1 MESGVRWSL
10 LVCVF
15 VLFVRLSHGTANF
28 VTCGSV
34 LKLQHVK
41 LGVRLHSHEV
51 NYGSGS
57 GQQVSVCVCACVC
70 GGGVGGWGGHVRN
83 ARLLSTYVVSRPFC
97 SGSEEAAYAPDGRK
111 QDLIKLSTPTPT
123 PFQMWCSTE
132 CSQWKGLVPFAHC
145 TLNHSSKY
153 AYKRA
158 VLEQQ
163 ILRMPSKL
171 APQFLF
177 TVCANRISNLETTVH
192 LYGLL

>member
-15 VLFVRLSHGTANF
+15 VLSVRLSHGTTNF

-57 GQQVSVCVCACVC
+57 GQQVSVCVRVFGG
-70 GGGVGGWGGHVRN
+70 GGGVGGGHVRN
-83 ARLLSTYVVSRPFC
+83 ALLLSTYVVSRPFC

-111 QDLIKLSTPTPT
+111 QDLIKLSTCWAATLSPTPT
-123 PFQMWCSTE
+123 LRPTSPFHVSTVAQ
-132 CSQWKGLVPFAHC
+132 STASGRV
-145 TLNHSSKY
+145 
-153 AYKRA
+153 
-158 VLEQQ
+158 
-163 ILRMPSKL
+163 
-171 APQFLF
+171 
-177 TVCANRISNLETTVH
+177 
-192 LYGLL
+192 